1 MVKVVVSEDDSLTA
15 EMAGYTFHFYTNVDG
30 KMVFERWIGNGHRKL
45 VLDPAD
51 DGIARNPGDVSLE
64 RNLTV
69 ARLPEIARG
78 AALLRVVVW
87 DWDPD
92 TKRRSV
98 HDIVE
103 GEPKQLIR
111 FFNRKRDE
119 WIGLGCDPTARIEV
133 VPQDSH

>member
-1 MVKVVVSEDDSLTA
+1 MVSIVVSKDDVLSV
-15 EMAGYTFHFYTNVDG
+15 EMDGYSFHFYTNVDG

-51 DGIARNPGDVSLE
+51 DSINRNPGDVSLE

-78 AALLRVVVW
+78 AALLRIVVW
-87 DWDPD
+87 DWDPN
-92 TKRRSV
+92 TKSRSV

-103 GEPKQLIR
+103 GEPRQLIR

-119 WIGLGCDPTARIEV
+119 WISLGCDPVARIEV
-133 VPQDSH
+133 VPENRH